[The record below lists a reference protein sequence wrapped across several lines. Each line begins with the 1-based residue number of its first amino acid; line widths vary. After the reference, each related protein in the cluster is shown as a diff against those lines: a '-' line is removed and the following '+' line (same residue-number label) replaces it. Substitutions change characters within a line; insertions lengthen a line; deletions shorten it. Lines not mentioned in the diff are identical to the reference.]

1 MTEIRKDPFTG
12 QWIVTGTEGEQD
24 FFTSLALQEKTEW
37 KVCPFCPGSEK
48 VSGKEIYA
56 LRTPGTPADSPGWE
70 VRVIVSKQAALQIES
85 DPDRR
90 PEGMYDLMNNVGAH
104 EVIIETPDH
113 IKNLSNLSVDQVTK
127 VLSTYQARMRDL
139 EGDRRFKYSLVFKNQ
154 RKASKYRL
162 GHSHSQLV
170 ALPIT
175 PKSIKDE
182 LQNSREYYSYKERC
196 LYCDVITQELKDPKR
211 IVEENDYFVAITPF
225 ASRFPF
231 EVWVLPKR
239 HNCDYLRE
247 SYDSI
252 NNLAKILKGSLLR
265 IEKVL
270 DDPPLNYMLHTAP
283 YLRER
288 EGYWGTIRDDYH
300 WHIEITP
307 QILELTG
314 FEWGTGSYIEPLLPE
329 TAAQILRDVKL

>member
-1 MTEIRKDPFTG
+1 M
-12 QWIVTGTEGEQD
+12 
-24 FFTSLALQEKTEW
+24 
-37 KVCPFCPGSEK
+37 
-48 VSGKEIYA
+48 
-56 LRTPGTPADSPGWE
+56 
-70 VRVIVSKQAALQIES
+70 
-85 DPDRR
+85 
-90 PEGMYDLMNNVGAH
+90 
-104 EVIIETPDH
+104 
-113 IKNLSNLSVDQVTK
+113 
-127 VLSTYQARMRDL
+127 STYQARMRDL